1 LPTERKIQQV
11 ADLVDRIQRAQLAV
25 ATSYSGESVGS
36 QSLFRQAMSDAAIDV
51 KVVKNTLLRRA
62 AADAGLPMFSELA
75 EGPTA
80 VVFAYDEPVPAI
92 KTLVSYLSSL
102 EETNFVIR
110 NGIYEGQLVDKSY
123 IETLATL
130 PSKEELLARLAG
142 NLVGKIS
149 EFASLLVATQR
160 DFAGLIAA
168 RAEQLA
174 AEAPTEEV
182 PTEEAPTEEAP
193 TEEAPAAEAP
203 TEEAPVAEAPEGEAT
218 LEAEADE
225 NK

>member
-1 LPTERKIQQV
+1 
-11 ADLVDRIQRAQLAV
+11 
-25 ATSYSGESVGS
+25 
-36 QSLFRQAMSDAAIDV
+36 MSDAAIDV

-92 KTLVSYLSSL
+92 KALVSYLSSL

>member
-1 LPTERKIQQV
+1 M
-11 ADLVDRIQRAQLAV
+11 AD
-25 ATSYSGESVGS
+25 
-36 QSLFRQAMSDAAIDV
+36 
-51 KVVKNTLLRRA
+51 
-62 AADAGLPMFSELA
+62 
-75 EGPTA
+75 GPTA

-92 KTLVSYLSSL
+92 KALVSYLSSL
-102 EETNFVIR
+102 EETNFLIR
-110 NGIYEGQLVDKSY
+110 NGIYEGQLVDRSY

-174 AEAPTEEV
+174 AEAP
-182 PTEEAPTEEAP
+182 A
-193 TEEAPAAEAP
+193 EEAPAAEAP
-203 TEEAPVAEAPEGEAT
+203 AEEAPAVEAPEREAT

>member
-1 LPTERKIQQV
+1 
-11 ADLVDRIQRAQLAV
+11 
-25 ATSYSGESVGS
+25 
-36 QSLFRQAMSDAAIDV
+36 M
-51 KVVKNTLLRRA
+51 
-62 AADAGLPMFSELA
+62 
-75 EGPTA
+75 
-80 VVFAYDEPVPAI
+80 
-92 KTLVSYLSSL
+92 
-102 EETNFVIR
+102 
-110 NGIYEGQLVDKSY
+110 
-123 IETLATL
+123 
-130 PSKEELLARLAG
+130 ARLAG

-160 DFAGLIAA
+160 DFAGLISA

-174 AEAPTEEV
+174 AEA

-203 TEEAPVAEAPEGEAT
+203 VEEAPAAEAPVEEAPAADAPEGEAT

>member
-1 LPTERKIQQV
+1 MLPTERKIQQV

-62 AADAGLPMFSELA
+62 AADAGLPVFSELA

-92 KTLVSYLSSL
+92 KALVSYLSSL

-174 AEAPTEEV
+174 AEAPTEE
-182 PTEEAPTEEAP
+182 APTEEAP
-193 TEEAPAAEAP
+193 TEEALA
-203 TEEAPVAEAPEGEAT
+203 AEAPEGEAT

-225 NK
+225 NN

>member
-1 LPTERKIQQV
+1 MPTERKIQQV

-92 KTLVSYLSSL
+92 KALVSYLSSL

-174 AEAPTEEV
+174 AEAPTEEA

-193 TEEAPAAEAP
+193 TEEALA
-203 TEEAPVAEAPEGEAT
+203 AEAPEGEAT